1 MPTAVLYKIRPEV
14 QSPESQNIRT
24 GRPIER
30 EAITNL
36 HGIDAL
42 GGNSAISHG

>member
-1 MPTAVLYKIRPEV
+1 MPYSAKLVRKFRIRN
-14 QSPESQNIRT
+14 SQNIRT

-30 EAITNL
+30 KAITNL